1 MEELLAILDVELLNG
16 SQLNGWGME
25 ASDNLEWPLGV
36 DLKLDACTVS
46 IGLTHLVS
54 VDVATITFS

>member
-1 MEELLAILDVELLNG
+1 
-16 SQLNGWGME
+16 ME
-25 ASDNLEWPLGV
+25 AGDNLEWPLGV

-54 VDVATITFS
+54 VDVTTITFS